1 MEMAAAAHELGYE
14 YIAIT
19 DHSKAL
25 AMANGLD
32 EKRAVAFAAQVRSL
46 NQEGLP
52 LRVFSGLECDIKR
65 DGLMTSKTTPS
76 PNSTSSSPASTAT

>member
-1 MEMAAAAHELGYE
+1 MAAPRWKKWPRRRATRGYE

-32 EKRAVAFAAQVRSL
+32 EERVVAFAKRVREI
-46 NQEGLP
+46 NRGGLGHP
-52 LRVFSGLECDIKR
+52 RLLAASNA
-65 DGLMTSKTTPS
+65 TS
-76 PNSTSSSPASTAT
+76 